1 MEAKVTNYGKVMDR
15 WTLLAKKNPDWRRG
29 QALMNA
35 VYEVDKLLSKDITD
49 GYIHDCYYDDN
60 IIHDTLVF
68 IVKYYGE
75 MEGV

>member
-1 MEAKVTNYGKVMDR
+1 MEATVSKYAKVVDR
-15 WTLLAKKNPDWRRG
+15 WLLLAKKNPDWRRG

-35 VYEVDKLLSKDITD
+35 VYEVDKLLSKDLTD
-49 GYIHDCYYDDN
+49 GYVHDCYYDDN

>member
-1 MEAKVTNYGKVMDR
+1 
-15 WTLLAKKNPDWRRG
+15 
-29 QALMNA
+29 MNA